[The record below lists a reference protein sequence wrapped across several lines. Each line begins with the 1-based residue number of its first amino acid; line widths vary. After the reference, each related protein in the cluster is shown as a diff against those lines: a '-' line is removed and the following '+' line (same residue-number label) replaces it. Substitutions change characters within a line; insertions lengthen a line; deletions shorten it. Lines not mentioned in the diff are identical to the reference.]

1 MEGQKGKWFLIQSQP
16 NPFVSQCRDRR
27 SEKETALAW
36 DVRPVGEGVG
46 MPAAGGH
53 PHLAGWMER
62 ATGFL
67 LRTKGLKQE
76 ERQLEQ
82 ESRPLLP
89 GNMRCGVKNQ
99 YQRRQK

>member
-16 NPFVSQCRDRR
+16 DPFLSQCRDRR

-36 DVRPVGEGVG
+36 DVSPVGEGVG
-46 MPAAGGH
+46 MPAAGEH
-53 PHLAGWMER
+53 PHLAGRMER

-76 ERQLEQ
+76 ERQLGQ
-82 ESRPLLP
+82 ESQPLLP

-99 YQRRQK
+99 YQRRRK

>member
-16 NPFVSQCRDRR
+16 DPFLSQCRDRR
-27 SEKETALAW
+27 SEKETTLAW
-36 DVRPVGEGVG
+36 DVRPVGEVVG
-46 MPAAGGH
+46 MAAAGEH
-53 PHLAGWMER
+53 PHLARWMER

-76 ERQLEQ
+76 ERQSEQ
-82 ESRPLLP
+82 ESQPLLL
-89 GNMRCGVKNQ
+89 GNMQCRVKNQ

>member
-1 MEGQKGKWFLIQSQP
+1 MIQSQP

-36 DVRPVGEGVG
+36 DVRPEGEGVG
-46 MPAAGGH
+46 MPVAGEH

-67 LRTKGLKQE
+67 LRTKGLNTRRKAVGVGISSFVAGE
-76 ERQLEQ
+76 YA
-82 ESRPLLP
+82 
-89 GNMRCGVKNQ
+89 MRGEKSVPKAT
-99 YQRRQK
+99 KISV